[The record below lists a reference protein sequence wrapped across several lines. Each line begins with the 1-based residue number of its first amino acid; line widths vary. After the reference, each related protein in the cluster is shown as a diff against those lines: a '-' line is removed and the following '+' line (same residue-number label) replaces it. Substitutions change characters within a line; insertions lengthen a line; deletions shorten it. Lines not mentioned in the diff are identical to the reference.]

1 VSEMKRIIAA
11 VLTVLCLLPLLTACK
26 TEEQLGIS
34 YDPIVCRFSVG
45 GGFGNIYDTMGY
57 DITVYADNHIEVHS
71 GTMEYYS
78 GLGFSEYSVDV
89 PITEEQKQELISLI
103 KKHRAWNIGDTS
115 NYNVLDAGS
124 SGLIL
129 FNENGVRVCYSGGY
143 ASNSRKIDEIF
154 NLLLAMLPEG
164 ITVEVERKAVQIDL
178 WMIEEYS
185 RRNNQA
191 DGTE

>member
-1 VSEMKRIIAA
+1 MKRIIAA
-11 VLTVLCLLPLLTACK
+11 VLTVLCLLPVLTACK

-89 PITEEQKQELISLI
+89 PITEEFYALLRPGCRVVYAAEKPDLQEATEYLINHKPKLTLSQL
-103 KKHRAWNIGDTS
+103 RAE
-115 NYNVLDAGS
+115 AG
-124 SGLIL
+124 
-129 FNENGVRVCYSGGY
+129 
-143 ASNSRKIDEIF
+143 
-154 NLLLAMLPEG
+154 AM
-164 ITVEVERKAVQIDL
+164 
-178 WMIEEYS
+178 
-185 RRNNQA
+185 
-191 DGTE
+191 